1 RRGKSVPQL
10 RLLEVILCD
19 EEVLE
24 PSVRVYQRLLSL
36 DQEEAGELLH
46 DYRKQNGLE
55 RVYDQVMIP
64 ALAMAEKDRHTG
76 QLDTER
82 ETFIRQAMRDLIEEL
97 GDAQRTDNA
106 AAALA
111 ESEEQT
117 ASDTNTAQ
125 ESI

>member
-36 DQEEAGELLH
+36 DQEEAGELVH
-46 DYRKQNGLE
+46 GYRKEKGME
-55 RVYDQVMIP
+55 GGYDEVMIP
-64 ALAMAEKDRHTG
+64 AVAMAEKDRHSG
-76 QLDTER
+76 QVHTER

-97 GDAQRTDNA
+97 GDAQRIENST
-106 AAALA
+106 AAL
-111 ESEEQT
+111 
-117 ASDTNTAQ
+117 
-125 ESI
+125 